1 VVADIYPT
9 LVTNVEPCDRNTAY
23 DIKHKYRGQPYQQKY
38 KPLLSGIRVAKKKRD
53 VEYIQLQRVAWVGY
67 TYYPSSAYGYDRF
80 KMAQH

>member
-1 VVADIYPT
+1 V
-9 LVTNVEPCDRNTAY
+9 
-23 DIKHKYRGQPYQQKY
+23 QPYHQKY